1 MLSDNHDWGVNVEG
15 GGGTEDED
23 EDSPVDEVVFPAG
36 RVLDETAKKSRKV
49 YALRHLSS
57 LVVRIDRRYASS
69 NTLRSRTICL

>member
-1 MLSDNHDWGVNVEG
+1 MNVEG

-23 EDSPVDEVVFPAG
+23 DDSPVDEVVFPAG

-49 YALRHLSS
+49 NALRHLSS

-69 NTLRSRTICL
+69 NTLRSRTIWL